1 MKLLGT
7 AEAEAEAHLESVLT
21 EDGLTEDILTEEGQ
35 RSGDWFPVWNYPE
48 RHQVALA
55 AEAEGKKKKKRKV
68 SAMSTSGGTP
78 PVFSIRKGVRCD
90 PDNACRRQK
99 CPSYSRQAI
108 LDWVKS
114 AEWALAGNGDDTEWA
129 ETASFWQ
136 RGVLM
141 GYQRYYGRNKY
152 MGTCESVVTM
162 RQTAKE
168 RMRKP
173 NDTELDQRMRT
184 KLRLLVIT
192 TAKPRAVM
200 GQQKWEELDQV
211 REQLLGEHH

>member
-1 MKLLGT
+1 
-7 AEAEAEAHLESVLT
+7 
-21 EDGLTEDILTEEGQ
+21 
-35 RSGDWFPVWNYPE
+35 
-48 RHQVALA
+48 
-55 AEAEGKKKKKRKV
+55 
-68 SAMSTSGGTP
+68 MSTSGGAP
-78 PVFSIRKGVRCD
+78 PVFSKGVWCD
-90 PDNACRRQK
+90 PDDAYRRRK

-108 LDWVKS
+108 LDWVES
-114 AEWALAGNGDDTEWA
+114 AEGALAGNGDDAEWA
-129 ETASFWQ
+129 ETASFWR
-136 RGVLM
+136 RGVFM
-141 GYQRYYGRNKY
+141 GYQRYYRRNKY

-168 RMRKP
+168 CMRKP

-211 REQLLGEHH
+211 LEQLLGEHH